1 MFRNNFNQYRREW
14 LITLVHSGNVVN
26 FTPVQ
31 SQDSCQN
38 KQVKEKAILEENKET
53 EQKVIE
59 TLQNNDIHVKVC
71 CKTVSVSKIAKV
83 VIKILL
89 KQTPTATTT
98 SFEERST

>member
-1 MFRNNFNQYRREW
+1 MSGLLPLFPLE
-14 LITLVHSGNVVN
+14 TLL
-26 FTPVQ
+26 PIQ

-38 KQVKEKAILEENKET
+38 KQAKEKAILEKNKVT
-53 EQKVIE
+53 KQKVIE
-59 TLQNNDIHVKVC
+59 TSQNNDIHVKVC

-89 KQTPTATTT
+89 KQTPTATTVTTT